1 MLVPESAR
9 NLEKPD
15 LHIELTPE
23 EELTLD
29 TLEERRSPGMMMED
43 QGQKVEAQMKAFQ
56 EAPSPLSPL
65 YI

>member
-15 LHIELTPE
+15 LHTELTPE

-43 QGQKVEAQMKAFQ
+43 QGK
-56 EAPSPLSPL
+56 
-65 YI
+65 